1 MSLINRLA
9 FAAALLCAIPMAV
22 ADEPETRAQQLER
35 EYKEEQA
42 VLNKRQQ
49 ESFQEDAR
57 EESAQKRKCG
67 KDYMTLRIG
76 MKIQRVEECLGAVY
90 VTETTS
96 KSGVT
101 ETYRTTFDLVQ
112 VKDGR
117 VVSYTRRTDN

>member
-1 MSLINRLA
+1 MSLITHLA
-9 FAAALLCAIPMAV
+9 AIAALLCVMPMAV

-57 EESAQKRKCG
+57 EEAAQKRKCG

-76 MKIQRVEECLGAVY
+76 MKIERLEECYGAIY
-90 VTETTS
+90 LTETTS